1 MMPRVH
7 KIKKSLPPQNS
18 CLTNESYKQLDFLP
32 DKLRAKLLPFQKDGI
47 AFALRRDGRCMVADE
62 MGLGKTIQAI
72 AIAYFYKE
80 EWPLLIVVPSSLRYP
95 WTEEMEKWI
104 PELSPEDINVIQNKT
119 DIGRISTSKV
129 TILGYGLLTTD
140 AETLICALNNQN
152 FKVVIVDESHYM
164 KSRNATRSKIL
175 LPIVQTAKRAIL
187 LTGTPALGRPEELFM
202 QIEALFPQK
211 FGTWTEYAKR
221 YCNAHM
227 RFFGK
232 RPQWDCRGASNLNE
246 LHHLLSD
253 IMIRRLK
260 TDVLTQLPPKVRQR
274 IPFDLPSAAAKE
286 LNTSF
291 EEWEKLMRAPNSGAT
306 ETVMGLITR
315 MFKQTAIAKAGAVKD
330 YIKMML
336 QNDSLKFLVFA
347 HHLSMLQA
355 CTEAVIENKTRYI
368 RIDGS
373 VPSSERIH
381 LVNQFQKDP
390 DTRVAILSIQA
401 AGQGLTFTAATH
413 VVFAELYWDP
423 GHIKQA
429 EDRAHR
435 IGQCSS
441 VNIHY
446 LVANGTLDTLMWGM
460 LNRKTQVTGST
471 LNGRKEQLQAEEG
484 DKEKWDFLQFAEAWT
499 PNESCEELRNEILF
513 THFEK
518 EKQHDIRSFFSPKPK
533 KRQLVTSCDELGI
546 FQEKNTVVA
555 ANPGKIATRHIMDY
569 ESNFEPEGKRLKLVT
584 ANDDHSAPE
593 EKPSWLRQT
602 TAPAQATTPPLPGKG
617 WPCGLCT
624 YINNSTLPYCEMCE
638 NPRGGAD
645 SLGDTQDTDEN
656 GKGDPQKD
664 TYNKAGTSSDCEKQ
678 GLTPSEPKP
687 LAESKEE
694 IAKIEREDGLTPQPG
709 DEQLKIPDS
718 LPVYD
723 TLMFCASK
731 NTDRIHLY
739 TKDGNQMN
747 CNFIPLDIKLD
758 LWEDLPASFQLKH
771 NRSLIL
777 RFVREWS
784 SLTAMKQKIIRKSGQ
799 LFCSPILALE
809 EITKQQT
816 KQNSTKRYISKED
829 VAVASLDKVKNDG
842 GHVRLITKESRPQD
856 PSTKKF
862 LDDGVSVPFLNPCI
876 AQADLAVKPSISKG
890 YLQAVDNAGNP
901 LCLHCQQPTCQTKQE
916 CKVNA
921 WESRFCSLKC
931 QEEFWIRSN
940 NNYLRAKVFEIEH
953 GVCQLCNLNAQEL
966 FLHLRDAPKSQRKT
980 LLDITWISK
989 LPLEQLNEMIRNPGE
1004 GHFWQVDHIKPVSG
1018 GGGQCS
1024 LDNLQ
1029 TLCTVCH
1036 KERTARQAKERSQG
1050 RRQSLASKHGSDI
1063 TRFLPNV
1070 HL

>member
-1 MMPRVH
+1 MPRVH
-7 KIKKSLPPQNS
+7 NIKKSLMSQTS
-18 CLTNESYKQLDFLP
+18 CLTSKPYTQLDFLP

-47 AFALRRDGRCMVADE
+47 TFALRRNGRCMVADE

-95 WTEEMEKWI
+95 WTEEIEKWI
-104 PELSPEDINVIQNKT
+104 PELDPEEINVIQNKT
-119 DIGRISTSKV
+119 DVRRISTSRV
-129 TILGYGLLTTD
+129 TVLGYGLLTTD
-140 AETLICALNNQN
+140 AETLIDTLNNQN
-152 FKVVIVDESHYM
+152 FRVVIVDESHYM
-164 KSRNATRSKIL
+164 KSRNANRSKIL
-175 LPIVQTAKRAIL
+175 LPLVQKAKRAIL

-211 FGTWTEYAKR
+211 FGTWTDYAKR
-221 YCNAHM
+221 YCNA
-227 RFFGK
+227 RIRYFGK
-232 RPQWDCRGASNLNE
+232 RCQWDCRGASNLNE
-246 LHHLLSD
+246 LHQLLSD

-260 TDVLTQLPPKVRQR
+260 TDVLTQLPPKIRQR

-291 EEWEKLMRAPNSGAT
+291 EEWQKLMRVPDSGAT
-306 ETVMGLITR
+306 ESVVGLITR
-315 MFKQTAIAKAGAVKD
+315 MFKQTAVAKAGAVKD
-330 YIKMML
+330 YIKMIL

-373 VPSSERIH
+373 VPSAERIR

-435 IGQCSS
+435 IGQCNS

-446 LVANGTLDTLMWGM
+446 LIANGTLDTLMWGM
-460 LNRKTQVTGST
+460 LNRKAQITGST
-471 LNGRKEQLQAEEG
+471 LNGRKEQLKAEEG

-499 PNESCEELRNEILF
+499 PNESSGELRNEILF

-518 EKQHDIRSFFSPKPK
+518 EKQHDIRSFFLPKPK
-533 KRQLVTSCDELGI
+533 KRQLVTSCDESRI
-546 FQEKNTVVA
+546 FQEKNIVA
-555 ANPGKIATRHIMDY
+555 PVDPERVATRDIIDY
-569 ESNFEPEGKRLKLVT
+569 ESNFEPEAKRLKSVT
-584 ANDDHSAPE
+584 TGDHCSPLE
-593 EKPSWLRQT
+593 EKPSWPRKTQAL
-602 TAPAQATTPPLPGKG
+602 AQSATSPLTGKG
-617 WPCGLCT
+617 WQCSFCT
-624 YINNSTLPYCEMCE
+624 YINNSVLPYCEMCE
-638 NPRGGAD
+638 NPQGSAD
-645 SLGDTQDTDEN
+645 NLNCTQTKNKNEKD
-656 GKGDPQKD
+656 GFQKE
-664 TYNKAGTSSDCEKQ
+664 TSKKVCTSSDSAKQ
-678 GLTPSEPKP
+678 ELAQSEPEQ
-687 LAESKEE
+687 LAANKEE
-694 IAKIEREDGLTPQPG
+694 ISKIKREHRLTTQPG
-709 DEQLKIPDS
+709 NEQLKSSDG

-723 TLMFCASK
+723 TLMFRASK

-758 LWEDLPASFQLKH
+758 LWEDLPASFQLKQ

-784 SLTAMKQKIIRKSGQ
+784 GLTAMKQRVVRRSGQ
-799 LFCSPILALE
+799 LFHSPLLALE
-809 EITKQQT
+809 ESTKQQR
-816 KQNSTKRYISKED
+816 KQSSTKRYITKED
-829 VAVASLDKVKNDG
+829 VAGASMEKLKNDG
-842 GHVRLITKESRPQD
+842 GHVRLITKEPRPRD
-856 PSTKKF
+856 LSTKKF
-862 LDDGVSVPFLNPCI
+862 LEDGAYVPSLNPCI
-876 AQADLAVKPSISKG
+876 AQADLRVKPSTSKG
-890 YLQAVDNAGNP
+890 YLQAVDNEGNP
-901 LCLHCQQPTCQTKQE
+901 LCLRCQQPTCQTKQE
-916 CKVNA
+916 CKVST
-921 WESRFCSLKC
+921 WDSRFCSLKC

-940 NNYLRAKVFEIEH
+940 NGYLRAKVFEIEH

-966 FLHLRDAPKSQRKT
+966 FLCMRDAPKTQRKN
-980 LLDITWISK
+980 LLDIAWTSK
-989 LPLEQLNEMIRNPGE
+989 LPLEQLNEMIRNPRE
-1004 GHFWQVDHIKPVSG
+1004 GHFWQVDHIRPVSS

-1029 TLCTVCH
+1029 TLCTICH
-1036 KERTARQAKERSQG
+1036 RERTVRQAKERSQV
-1050 RRQSLASKHGSDI
+1050 RRDSLASKYGSDI
-1063 TRFLPNV
+1063 TRFLV
-1070 HL
+1070 KK